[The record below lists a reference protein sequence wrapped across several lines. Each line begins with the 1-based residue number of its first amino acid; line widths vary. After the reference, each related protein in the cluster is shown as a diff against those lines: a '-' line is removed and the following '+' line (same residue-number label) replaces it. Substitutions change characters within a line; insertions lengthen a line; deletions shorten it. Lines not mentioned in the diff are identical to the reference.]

1 MRLVSVLVA
10 AAIVIGLFVL
20 GEKPYAGSLFPTPWD
35 KLAHVSVY
43 GTIAI
48 LLWIGAGNGPHRPG
62 AVALFVLA
70 IGLLDE
76 LHQAGIP
83 GRSADVS
90 DLVAD
95 AVGIGIAFYLLRS
108 RKASAAQEAARQSQP
123 ALKGNP

>member
-1 MRLVSVLVA
+1 MRLVSLAAA
-10 AAIVIGLFVL
+10 AAIVIALFTL
-20 GEKPYAGSLFPTPWD
+20 GEKPYAGGLFPSPWD

-43 GTIAI
+43 AAIA
-48 LLWIGAGNGPHRPG
+48 LLVWIGSGGRAFPEGKAHRAG
-62 AVALFVLA
+62 AVAVFVLA

-95 AVGIGIAFYLLRS
+95 AIGIAIAFYLLRP
-108 RKASAAQEAARQSQP
+108 RKT

>member
-1 MRLVSVLVA
+1 MIRFFSLLA
-10 AAIVIGLFVL
+10 AAVIVIALFTL
-20 GEKPYAGSLFPTPWD
+20 GEKPFAGSLFPAPWD

-48 LLWIGAGNGPHRPG
+48 LVWIGSGGRAFEVGRAHRAG

-76 LHQAGIP
+76 LHQIGIP

-95 AVGIGIAFYLLRS
+95 AIGICVAFYLLRS
-108 RKASAAQEAARQSQP
+108 RKPA
-123 ALKGNP
+123 ALKGTS

>member
-1 MRLVSVLVA
+1 MRSLFLLAA
-10 AAIVIGLFVL
+10 AAIVIAIFVL
-20 GEKPYAGSLFPTPWD
+20 GEKPYAGSLFPAPWD
-35 KLAHVSVY
+35 KLAHVTAY
-43 GTIAI
+43 GTIA
-48 LLWIGAGNGPHRPG
+48 LLVWCGSGGRAPG
-62 AVALFVLA
+62 ATAALVLA

-95 AVGIGIAFYLLRS
+95 AIGIGLAFYLLRS
-108 RKASAAQEAARQSQP
+108 RKT

>member
-1 MRLVSVLVA
+1 MNLIRFASLLA
-10 AAIVIGLFVL
+10 AAVIVIGLFTL
-20 GEKPYAGSLFPTPWD
+20 GEKPYAGSLFPAPWD

-48 LLWIGAGNGPHRPG
+48 LVWIGSGARAFAQGKAHRAG

-76 LHQAGIP
+76 LHQVGIP

-95 AVGIGIAFYLLRS
+95 AIGIGIAFYLLRS
-108 RKASAAQEAARQSQP
+108 RNS
-123 ALKGNP
+123 ALKGSP